1 MTTTSEDMSL
11 NGIERRMAQLYNQLA
26 IAQHELADCRNTE
39 VYAKHD
45 YESRRRKLIWSPD
58 VPRVGPGEGKVT
70 AAQRDAWVEMNCEA
84 EQRIYDIAVT
94 RREAAADHLRTL
106 RDQSM
111 LVTALAK
118 SIQVS
123 MGLAGRSD

>member
-1 MTTTSEDMSL
+1 MTTSEDMTL
-11 NGIERRMAQLYNQLA
+11 IGIERRMAQLINQLA
-26 IAQHELADCRNTE
+26 IAQHELADCRNAE

-45 YESRRRKLIWSPD
+45 YESRQRRLVWSPNA
-58 VPRVGPGEGKVT
+58 PQVGRGEGKVT
-70 AAQRDAWVEMNCEA
+70 AAQREAWVAMNCET
-84 EQRIYDIAVT
+84 EQRVYDIAVT

-118 SIQVS
+118 SIAVS